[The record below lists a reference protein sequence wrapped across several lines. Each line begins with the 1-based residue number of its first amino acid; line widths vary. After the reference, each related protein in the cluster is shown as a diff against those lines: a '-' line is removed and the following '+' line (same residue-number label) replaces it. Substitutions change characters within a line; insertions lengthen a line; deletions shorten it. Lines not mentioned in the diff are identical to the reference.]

1 MPVAGSL
8 FQPGST
14 IIHRLNPLTKLSL
27 ALSFALS
34 SLVSNSVLILLTLV
48 FTSIILL
55 ALAKA
60 LRQAGVVIFKYLFF
74 MLLILFIVQSFW
86 YSGGDSPVWVIGPLK
101 IKEYGFLFAAI
112 ISLRLL
118 VILSCFYVMM
128 FSTHPAHLVSTFER
142 SGLSPRIA
150 YLMLSTMQ
158 TIGELQGRAQ
168 TIMEVQKC
176 RGVEVEG
183 SLATRARAF
192 LPLFGPLIIGA
203 VLNLESR
210 ALALELRGFSST
222 KSRTNLHEITEA
234 RWEIWLRYL
243 LAILPFLA
251 LGARWL

>member
-14 IIHRLNPLTKLSL
+14 IIHRLNPLTKLTL
-27 ALSFALS
+27 AVSFALS
-34 SLVSNSVLILLTLV
+34 SLVSNSVLILLAL
-48 FTSIILL
+48 FITSIILL
-55 ALAKA
+55 GLAKA
-60 LRQAGVVIFKYLFF
+60 LRRAGVFIFKYLFF
-74 MLLILFIVQSFW
+74 MLVILFVVQSFW
-86 YSGGDSPVWVIGPLK
+86 YSGGYSPVWVIGPLK
-101 IKEYGFLFAAI
+101 IKEYGFLFASI

-118 VILSCFYVMM
+118 VILGSFYVMM
-128 FSTHPAHLVSTFER
+128 FSTHPAHLVYTFEG

-150 YLMLSTMQ
+150 YLMLSTLQ

-176 RGVEVEG
+176 RGVEMEG
-183 SLATRARAF
+183 GLTTRARAF
-192 LPLFGPLIIGA
+192 LPVLGPLVVGA

-210 ALALELRGFSST
+210 AIALELRGFSST

-234 RWEIWLRYL
+234 WWEVWLRYL

>member
-1 MPVAGSL
+1 MGYW
-8 FQPGST
+8 
-14 IIHRLNPLTKLSL
+14 
-27 ALSFALS
+27 ALEDQG
-34 SLVSNSVLILLTLV
+34 IR
-48 FTSIILL
+48 I
-55 ALAKA
+55 
-60 LRQAGVVIFKYLFF
+60 
-74 MLLILFIVQSFW
+74 
-86 YSGGDSPVWVIGPLK
+86 
-101 IKEYGFLFAAI
+101 LFAAI

-128 FSTHPAHLVSTFER
+128 FSTHPAYLVSTFER
-142 SGLSPRIA
+142 IGLSPRIA

-192 LPLFGPLIIGA
+192 LPLLGPLIIGA

-234 RWEIWLRYL
+234 QWEIWLRYL